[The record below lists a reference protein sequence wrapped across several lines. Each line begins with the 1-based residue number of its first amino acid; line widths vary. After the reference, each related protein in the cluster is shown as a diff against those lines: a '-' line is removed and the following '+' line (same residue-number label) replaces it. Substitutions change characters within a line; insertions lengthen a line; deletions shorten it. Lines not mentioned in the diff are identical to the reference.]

1 MPDMRVRISAESGGP
16 TKTLV
21 KARNFQLIVD
31 EPPELGG
38 NDEGANPVEFVLA
51 GLAGCLNVMGHL
63 VAGEMGISLRGL
75 RIDIMGELNPEK
87 LFGKPTTDR
96 AGYKTIEAVVKPDCD
111 ADKATLEKWLE
122 TVESRCPVSDNLANT
137 TPVSIKLK

>member
-1 MPDMRVRISAESGGP
+1 MPDMRVRISAEAGGP

-38 NDEGANPVEFVLA
+38 NDEGANPVEFILA

-122 TVESRCPVSDNLANT
+122 AVESRCPVSDNLANT